1 MPSLRAALSRLRLPS
16 RCANAG
22 GCDFA
27 VDPAIDYADAVVL
40 WLPPDDTSVVV
51 LTAAPDALTCEDE
64 GPGLARI
71 AQLFAEQG
79 CEARTSLAN
88 GDILQLHFADD
99 APLPQVAAIPLDLDG
114 FGRLEAVHRLLAA
127 LHGRAIPPDTRL
139 TRQQRTRA
147 RRMLQAFDGA
157 RDGATQQDIAQ
168 VLFRTGRV
176 SRHEW
181 QASASRHAVTGLLR
195 DARAMVA
202 GGYLK
207 LLKHRRRP

>member
-1 MPSLRAALSRLRLPS
+1 MPSLRAAPTHPHSPS
-16 RCANAG
+16 RCASAG

-27 VDPAIDYADAVVL
+27 VDPALDYTDAAIF
-40 WLPPDDTSVVV
+40 WLPQDDTSVVV
-51 LTAAPDALTCEDE
+51 LAAAPEELIWGDKVPD
-64 GPGLARI
+64 PARI
-71 AQLFAEQG
+71 AELLAEQG
-79 CEARTSLAN
+79 REVRTSLAN
-88 GDILQLHFADD
+88 GDVLQLQFAGD
-99 APLPQVAAIPLDLDG
+99 APLPAVAVIPLDLDG

-168 VLFRTGRV
+168 VLFCTGRV

-181 QASASRHAVTGLLR
+181 QASTARHAVAGLLR
-195 DARAMVA
+195 DARAMIA
-202 GGYLK
+202 GDYRK
-207 LLKHRRRP
+207 LLKHRRLS